1 MGDEVKRKPA
11 KEQKKSPKNPPT
23 KETTEEGYYDI
34 LLLGRAG
41 RGKSSTADKLMVP
54 VDLQIEKGD
63 ATQASTGPEKDK
75 QPINPAP
82 NFDKRKIEGASAS
95 NHGRLTEATDDGS
108 DDHRVKIQYESLTG
122 WVSSDDVE
130 EHNKTDTR
138 LKNIVFCRAI
148 TDQPY
153 HEQIDKLRKDKD
165 LAKVYE
171 STKNSMLMTND
182 ATMIQVLDT
191 PGFYSPNRQGG
202 ATNEVDSNLAIV
214 RRIVQI
220 QTLAGLRI
228 RRVLYFLPDCGP
240 LTRSDRVLQGEI
252 SCMVK
257 YFDKSI
263 FSRMVL
269 VGTVSVNFSKM
280 EMEDEKKFSKD
291 DLDESRELFYTTLE
305 REFKERKEDY
315 TNLPKP
321 PIIFIAMTDTCEEIF
336 VKIATAP
343 VQNNDSLTVQFRSNQ
358 CCRCPAEIKSDK
370 DGKEFACTRRISS
383 GGDITVPYKESTCH
397 PAMLPMYTARSVLTG
412 IAKIML
418 FKWHFTEE
426 RCFNSEC
433 KLRIGS
439 IGCKKIGTMHK
450 EDGYEPIR
458 VEHSDNVNDKVVKK
472 KAKTT
477 IQ

>member
-1 MGDEVKRKPA
+1 MGDEVKRKPT
-11 KEQKKSPKNPPT
+11 KEQKRSRKNPPAT
-23 KETTEEGYYDI
+23 GKGYYDI

-41 RGKSSTADKLMVP
+41 RGKSSTADKLMVLNSP
-54 VDLQIEKGD
+54 LDLQIEKGD
-63 ATQASTGPEKDK
+63 ATQESTE
-75 QPINPAP
+75 PINPVP
-82 NFDKRKIEGASAS
+82 NSDKQKTEGASAS
-95 NHGRLTEATDDGS
+95 NHGRLTEEATGDGS
-108 DDHRVKIQYESLTG
+108 DDHKVKIQYESLTG
-122 WVSSDDVE
+122 WVSSDDAK
-130 EHNKTDTR
+130 EHEKADTR
-138 LKNIVFCRAI
+138 LKNILFCRAI
-148 TDQPY
+148 SDQPS
-153 HEQIDKLRKDKD
+153 HEQIDKLREEKDY
-165 LAKVYE
+165 AEVYE
-171 STKNSMLMTND
+171 STNNCMLMTND

-191 PGFYSPNRQGG
+191 PGFYSPKLQGG

-220 QTLAGLRI
+220 QTLAGLQI

-240 LTRSDRVLQGEI
+240 LTRGDRVLQSEI

-269 VGTVSVNFSKM
+269 VGTVPVNFSKM
-280 EMEDEKKFSKD
+280 EMEDEKKFSKA
-291 DLDESRELFYTTLE
+291 DLDKSQELFYTTLE

-321 PIIFIAMTDTCEEIF
+321 PIIFIAMTDTCKEIL
-336 VKIATAP
+336 VKITTAH

-358 CCRCPAEIKSDK
+358 CCRCPAEISDK
-370 DGKEFACTRRISS
+370 DGEKFACTRRFRS
-383 GGDITVPYKESTCH
+383 GGDITVPYEDSTCH
-397 PAMLPMYTARSVLTG
+397 PAMLPMYTARSVLKG

-426 RCFNSEC
+426 RCFNSKC
-433 KLRIGS
+433 RLPLGS
-439 IGCKKIGTMHK
+439 IGCKKIGTMHE

-458 VEHSDNVNDKVVKK
+458 VDHSDNVNDKVVKK
-472 KAKTT
+472 KIAKTT